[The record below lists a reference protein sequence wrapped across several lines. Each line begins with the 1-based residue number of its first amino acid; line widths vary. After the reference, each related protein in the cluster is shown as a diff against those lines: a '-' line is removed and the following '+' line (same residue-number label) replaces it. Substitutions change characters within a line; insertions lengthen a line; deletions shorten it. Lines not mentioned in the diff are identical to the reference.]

1 MTLTI
6 DKNVYGSLL
15 AEFQPKVITTEEEN
29 EKYLEIVEQ
38 LMACKN
44 RIPEQDA
51 LLDLLVILI
60 EKFEQEHYQHKGSTP
75 QSILLHLMEARGMS
89 QSELAD
95 VIGSKGLT
103 LEILNYKRGISKQL
117 AQKLGEF
124 FHVSPQMFSKE

>member
-6 DKNVYGSLL
+6 DQNVYGSLL

-44 RIPEQDA
+44 RTPEQDA

-75 QSILLHLMEARGMS
+75 QSILLHLIEARGMS
-89 QSELAD
+89 QSEARRC
-95 VIGSKGLT
+95 
-103 LEILNYKRGISKQL
+103 NW
-117 AQKLGEF
+117 F
-124 FHVSPQMFSKE
+124 